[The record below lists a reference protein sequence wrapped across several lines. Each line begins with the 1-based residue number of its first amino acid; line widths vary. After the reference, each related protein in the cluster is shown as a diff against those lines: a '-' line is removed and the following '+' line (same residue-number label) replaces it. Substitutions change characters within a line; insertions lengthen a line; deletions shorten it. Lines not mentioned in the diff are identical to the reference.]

1 MSSKSKPSNKYSD
14 QSILMACLPF
24 ILIEAKARFESS
36 VPRYYIRSADTQH
49 SEPPAVRMDMP
60 EDHDLRSILKVNN
73 IDLASVVPKIEFYKI
88 YRDKSGNMRE
98 VYIPYAYDAR
108 KYAENIYGN
117 REQRGDDVGIRSVSF
132 VYDEQNPSV
141 AESLLGCT
149 VDFVFANAEAL
160 VTKRN
165 AGFRFAELFS
175 FPNTKSSEIVDKG
188 KYDIVLRV
196 GYQLDGVTDTLSAD
210 VTNALK
216 KQDRLIELT
225 MVDYDITFSP
235 NGMLNASVQYRSSNL
250 NFFSAKKN
258 EIFGAKALTK
268 VSPPAP
274 QAVAAGQA
282 ETTKTDDELTL
293 GEILDPTEKAP
304 EEIKPAVD
312 LQALYSRLQEYMAE
326 NCMIHKL
333 DASIADLVAEGKYYF
348 SKNPCKSTGFS
359 NNLKDEMAGQMVQAG
374 SPTADVKEMLQRFS
388 NKDYEGKR
396 TVTYFYFGDLIDALF
411 ATNLDLVGEMKKRKF
426 HILLDNVG
434 YQFIKGKPI
443 SVFNV
448 AKLPIA
454 QSVFNEWFSK
464 NIMGKEKKIVSL
476 MSFLKLYIMNFAL
489 GLLRVRTKDQ
499 IGTDYTPNLVRRLI
513 SVPKRIPLQQVAV
526 IGGIANPGGG
536 VTDLKPMK
544 GKSFYGK
551 SAQDSYYEY
560 YTIYDET
567 YYNDRL
573 SEVMI
578 NVDESD
584 RYFFNL
590 VSGIPHFYIGAD
602 KGLLKEF
609 SFQKSSLGEEITV
622 IRNLEPGNPYQELW
636 TIFDISATFIGNNL
650 MAVGKNIYMDP
661 SITGLGSPL
670 KKGTVANIMGLGGY
684 YMITRVE
691 HNYYPK
697 WTTSVTGMCIV
708 PSNQKA
714 SHNSKDAVFTY
725 F

>member
-1 MSSKSKPSNKYSD
+1 MSSNSKPSTKYSD

-24 ILIEAKARFESS
+24 ILVNSKALFDST
-36 VPRYYIRSADTQH
+36 VPRHYIRSSNTEYTE
-49 SEPPAVRMDMP
+49 SPAMRLDMP
-60 EDHDLRSILKVNN
+60 EEQDLRSILKLNN

-88 YRDKSGNMRE
+88 YRNESGTKE

-117 REQRGDDVGIRSVSF
+117 KEQRGDDVGIKNVTF

-141 AESLLGCT
+141 AENLLGCT
-149 VDFVFANAEAL
+149 VEFVFANAEAL

-165 AGFRFAELFS
+165 AGFRFADLFS

-196 GYQLDGVTDTLSAD
+196 GYQLDGVTDTLSGD

-225 MVDYDITFSP
+225 MVDYDITFNP
-235 NGMLNASVQYRSSNL
+235 NGMLFASVQYRSSNL
-250 NFFSAKKN
+250 NYFSAKRN
-258 EIFGAKALTK
+258 EIFGAKTLTK
-268 VSPPAP
+268 VPPPAP

-282 ETTKTDDELTL
+282 ESTETVEEVTL
-293 GEILDPTEKAP
+293 DEILDPTEKDP
-304 EEIKPAVD
+304 DEIEPAVD
-312 LQALYSRLQEYMAE
+312 LQALYSGIQEYMAE
-326 NCMIHKL
+326 NCMIYKL
-333 DASIADLVAEGKYYF
+333 DASLVDLVADGEFYF
-348 SKNPCKSTGFS
+348 STNPCKSTGFS
-359 NNLKDEMAGQMVQAG
+359 NNLKDEMSGQMIQAG
-374 SPTADVKEMLQRFS
+374 SPTADVEEMLRRFS
-388 NKDYEGKR
+388 NKDLEGKR
-396 TVTYFYFGDLIDALF
+396 TITYFYFGDLIDAVL
-411 ATNLDLVGEMKKRKF
+411 ATNQDLVDEMKKRKF
-426 HILLDNVG
+426 SILLDNVG

-454 QSVFNEWFSK
+454 QSVFNEWFTK

-489 GLLRVRTKDQ
+489 SLLRIRTKDQ
-499 IGTDYTPNLVRRLI
+499 IGADYTPNLVRRLI
-513 SVPKRIPLQQVAV
+513 SVPKRIPLQRGAV
-526 IGGIANPGGG
+526 INGYAQYAG
-536 VTDLKPMK
+536 VTDLRPMK
-544 GKSFYGK
+544 GDSFYGK
-551 SAQDSYYEY
+551 SLRDSYYEY

-573 SEVMI
+573 SELMT

-584 RYFFNL
+584 RFFFNL
-590 VSGIPHFYIGAD
+590 VSGIPHFYIGSD

-650 MAVGKNIYMDP
+650 MSVGKNIYIDP

-697 WTTSVTGMCIV
+697 WTTNVTGMCIV

-714 SHNSKDAVFTY
+714 SYNSKKAVFTY